1 MKKQNVDSNSNAL
14 HGKNL
19 RGDLALFGNIRV
31 LAAAALL
38 AAMSLILGKFL
49 QIPNPFSNIFR
60 ISLENLPIILAGVC
74 FGPAVGGAVGIVAD
88 IVGCLL
94 YGYTINPIVT
104 LGAAVV
110 GVVSGV
116 VARYIIRKPRLLSVL
131 LATISAH
138 LLGSVLVKSFG
149 LASWYLSEYSMGL
162 TELMLWRLGLYC
174 VIGTVECMLI
184 YFLTTR
190 RAVMR
195 QIEKMRTRRK

>member
-1 MKKQNVDSNSNAL
+1 MKEKNSDSR
-14 HGKNL
+14 GKAL
-19 RGDLALFGNIRV
+19 RGDLALFGNVRV

-74 FGPAVGGAVGIVAD
+74 FGSAVGGAVGVVAD

-110 GVVSGV
+110 GIVSGT

-131 LATISAH
+131 AATISAH
-138 LLGSVLVKSFG
+138 LLGSVLIKSFG
-149 LASWYLSEYSMGL
+149 LASWYLSEYNMGL
-162 TELMLWRLGLYC
+162 TELILWRLGLYC

>member
-1 MKKQNVDSNSNAL
+1 MKEQNVDSRSKA
-14 HGKNL
+14 L
-19 RGDLALFGNIRV
+19 RGDLALFGNVRV

-74 FGPAVGGAVGIVAD
+74 FGPAVGGAVGVVAD

-104 LGAAVV
+104 LGAAAV
-110 GVVSGV
+110 GIVSGV
-116 VARYIIRKPRLLSVL
+116 VARYIVRKPHFVSVL
-131 LATISAH
+131 LATVSAH
-138 LLGSVLVKSFG
+138 LLGSVLIKSFG
-149 LASWYLSEYSMGL
+149 LATWYLSQYDMGL
-162 TELMLWRLGLYC
+162 AELMLWRLGLYC
-174 VIGTVECMLI
+174 VIGTAECALI

-195 QIEKMRTRRK
+195 QIDKMRTRRK

>member
-1 MKKQNVDSNSNAL
+1 MKEKNSDSR
-14 HGKNL
+14 GKAL
-19 RGDLALFGNIRV
+19 RGDLALFGNVRV

-74 FGPAVGGAVGIVAD
+74 FGPAVGGAVGVVAD

-110 GVVSGV
+110 GIVSGTM
-116 VARYIIRKPRLLSVL
+116 ARYIIRKPRLLSVL
-131 LATISAH
+131 ASTISAH
-138 LLGSVLVKSFG
+138 LLGSVLIKSFG

-162 TELMLWRLGLYC
+162 TELILWRLGLYC

>member
-1 MKKQNVDSNSNAL
+1 MKEQIPDSRVKA
-14 HGKNL
+14 L
-19 RGDLALFGNIRV
+19 RGDLALFGNVRV

-60 ISLENLPIILAGVC
+60 ISLENLPVILAGVC
-74 FGPAVGGAVGIVAD
+74 FGPAVGGAVGVVAD

-104 LGAAVV
+104 LGAAAV
-110 GVVSGV
+110 GLASGV
-116 VARYIIRKPRLLSVL
+116 MARYIVRKPHFLSIL
-131 LATISAH
+131 SATVTAH
-138 LLGSVLVKSFG
+138 LLGSVLIKSFG
-149 LASWYLSEYSMGL
+149 LAAWYLSQYNMGL
-162 TELMLWRLGLYC
+162 AQLILWRFGLYC
-174 VIGTVECMLI
+174 VIATVECMLI
-184 YFLTTR
+184 YFLTTQ

>member
-1 MKKQNVDSNSNAL
+1 MKERKGFGN
-14 HGKNL
+14 
-19 RGDLALFGNIRV
+19 DLALFGSVRV

-60 ISLENLPIILAGVC
+60 ISFENLPIILAGIC
-74 FGPAVGGAVGIVAD
+74 FGPAVGGAVGVVAD
-88 IVGCLL
+88 VVGCLL
-94 YGYTINPIVT
+94 YGYAINPIIT

-110 GVVSGV
+110 GIVSGI
-116 VARYIIRKPRLLSVL
+116 VACYIIRKPKLLSVL
-131 LATISAH
+131 AATISAH

-149 LASWYLSEYSMGL
+149 LAAWYLSQYNLGL
-162 TELMLWRLGLYC
+162 TQLILWRLGLYC
-174 VIGTVECMLI
+174 VIGTAECMLI

-195 QIEKMRTRRK
+195 QIEKMRARRK

>member
-1 MKKQNVDSNSNAL
+1 MKEQNSDSRGQAL
-14 HGKNL
+14 HG
-19 RGDLALFGNIRV
+19 DLGLFGNVRV

-60 ISLENLPIILAGVC
+60 ISLENLPIILAGIC
-74 FGPAVGGAVGIVAD
+74 FGPAVGGAVGVVAD

-94 YGYTINPIVT
+94 YGYAINPIIT
-104 LGAAVV
+104 LGGAIV
-110 GVVSGV
+110 GIVSGV
-116 VARYIIRKPRLLSVL
+116 MARYVVRKPHFLSILV
-131 LATISAH
+131 ATVTAH

-149 LASWYLSEYSMGL
+149 LAAWYLSQYNMGL
-162 TELMLWRLGLYC
+162 TQLMLWRLGLYC
-174 VIGTVECMLI
+174 VIGTAECALI
-184 YFLTTR
+184 YFLTSR